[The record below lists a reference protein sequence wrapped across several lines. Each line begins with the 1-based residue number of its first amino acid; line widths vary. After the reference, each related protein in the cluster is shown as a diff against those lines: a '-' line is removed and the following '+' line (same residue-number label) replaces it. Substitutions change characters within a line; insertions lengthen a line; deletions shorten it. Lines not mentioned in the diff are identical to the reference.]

1 MAEWDGKTKGSLLGY
16 RFFVACIRVAGVRP
30 AYFFARLVSFWFY
43 LFAAKPRRAL
53 KQFYKEGM
61 QKTSFQAFALSMWA
75 FFRFS
80 QTLID
85 RVAFTTQRRKFFT
98 YDFDNEVVLRR
109 MVEQNTGG
117 ILLSAHLGNWE
128 NAGRLIH
135 ERITTKINV
144 VMLDEE
150 VAKVKAFLESQDNAG
165 KFAVIAVKNDMSHLI
180 KMHTALR
187 NNEFVAIHADRV
199 MDGKFFELPFLA
211 KRAKFPAGPFV
222 LAKMFKAPVTFVYAV
237 KSSASHYSLSATD
250 PVIASSD
257 RELAESY
264 AAYLE
269 QMVKRWPDQWFNF
282 YPYLC

>member
-1 MAEWDGKTKGSLLGY
+1 MAEWDGKTKGSLFGY

-30 AYFFARLVSFWFY
+30 AYFFARFISFWYY
-43 LFAAKPRRAL
+43 LFAARSRRAL

-61 QKTSFQAFALSMWA
+61 QLSSFRAFTLSLST
-75 FFRFS
+75 FFRFA

-85 RVAFTTQRRKFFT
+85 RVAFTTYRRKFYT
-98 YDFDNEVVLRR
+98 YDFDNEIVLRQ

-128 NAGRLIH
+128 NAGRLIY

-150 VAKVKAFLESQDNAG
+150 VGKVKAFLESQDNAG
-165 KFAVIAVKNDMSHLI
+165 KFAVIAVKDDMSHLI
-180 KMHTALR
+180 KMHAALR

-199 MDGKFFELPFLA
+199 MDGKVIELPFLS

-222 LAKMFKAPVTFVYAV
+222 LARMFKAPVTFVYAV
-237 KSSASHYSLSATD
+237 KSSARHYQLSATD
-250 PVIASSD
+250 PVVASTET
-257 RELAESY
+257 ELAESY

-282 YPYLC
+282 YNYLC